1 MVRGAAL
8 TAPGSEMPSLDDPSL
23 RPESIAIESPAPGPR
38 LLVLGA
44 VHGDERCGPEAIRR
58 VSAEFADGRRRLVR
72 GSVTLVP
79 VTNVLAYRERRREG
93 ERNLNRGLAP
103 TAVPVAYEDHL
114 ANWLC
119 PLLAAHDVL
128 VDLHSFRSPGRPFV
142 MLGPQDND
150 GALEPFA
157 HATREEALAL
167 RLGIDRIVE
176 GWLQTYAAGAMRRER
191 ASSPE
196 RSTYRYGVGTTEY
209 ARSTG
214 AYALTVECGQHED
227 PQAPEVAY
235 RVIGNAL
242 AALRLVDAPVPDPVT
257 APEALNLCEVYDKV
271 DAADAFTRPW
281 RSFDPV
287 AHGEVI
293 GVRANGERIL
303 APFDGWIVFPNASAL
318 GGREWFLLAR
328 RSERFDELAAAR

>member
-1 MVRGAAL
+1 
-8 TAPGSEMPSLDDPSL
+8 MPSLDDPAL
-23 RPESIAIESPAPGPR
+23 RPDPVTIEGPVRGPR

-58 VSAEFADGRRRLVR
+58 VAAEFADGRRRLRR
-72 GSVTLVP
+72 GRVTLVP

-103 TAVPVAYEDHL
+103 TTEPAVYEDHL

-119 PLLAAHDVL
+119 PLLAKHDVL
-128 VDLHSFRSPGRPFV
+128 LDLHSFRSPGRPFV
-142 MLGPQDND
+142 MLGPKDNR
-150 GALEPFA
+150 GSLEPFA
-157 HATREEALAL
+157 LAAHEEALAL

-176 GWLQTYAAGAMRRER
+176 GWLRTYAAGAMRRER

-196 RSTYRYGVGTTEY
+196 RSTFRYGVGTTEY
-209 ARSTG
+209 ARSVG

-227 PQAPEVAY
+227 PRAPEVAY
-235 RVIGNAL
+235 RAIGNTL
-242 AALRLVDAPVPDPVT
+242 ATLGLVDAPMPDPVL
-257 APEALNLCEVYDKV
+257 APETLNLCEVYDKV

-287 AHGEVI
+287 ARGDVI
-293 GVRANGERIL
+293 GVRSDGERIV
-303 APFDGWIVFPNASAL
+303 ASFDGWVVFPNASAL
-318 GGREWFLLAR
+318 AGREWFFLAR
-328 RSERFDELAAAR
+328 RSDRFDRSRPPG

>member
-1 MVRGAAL
+1 VRLPETTPMA
-8 TAPGSEMPSLDDPSL
+8 SLDDPSL
-23 RPESIAIESPAPGPR
+23 HPAPITLDGPVPGPR

-58 VSAEFADGRRRLVR
+58 VAAEFADGRRRLRR
-72 GSVTLVP
+72 GCLTLVP
-79 VTNVLAYRERRREG
+79 VTNVLAYREGRREG

-103 TAVPVAYEDHL
+103 TDAPVAYEDHL

-142 MLGPQDND
+142 MLGPKDND
-150 GALEPFA
+150 GPLEPFG
-157 HATREEALAL
+157 HAAREEALAL

-209 ARSTG
+209 ARSAG
-214 AYALTVECGQHED
+214 AYALTVECGQHDD

-242 AALRLVDAPVPDPVT
+242 ATLRLVDAPVPDPVT
-257 APEALNLCEVYDKV
+257 APETLNLCEVYDKV

-287 AHGEVI
+287 ARGEVI
-293 GVRANGERIL
+293 GVRADGERVL

-318 GGREWFLLAR
+318 AGREWFLLAR
-328 RSERFDELAAAR
+328 RSERFDGLAASLR

>member
-1 MVRGAAL
+1 M
-8 TAPGSEMPSLDDPSL
+8 PGLDDPSL
-23 RPESIAIESPAPGPR
+23 RPEPLEFHAAAPGPR

-58 VSAEFADGRRRLVR
+58 VAAEFADGRRRLVR
-72 GSVTLVP
+72 GAVTLVP
-79 VTNVLAYRERRREG
+79 VTNLLAYRERRREG

-103 TAVPVAYEDHL
+103 VAAPVAYEDHL

-119 PLLAAHDVL
+119 PLLARHDVL

-142 MLGPQDND
+142 MLGPRDND
-150 GALEPFA
+150 GPLEPFA
-157 HATREEALAL
+157 HAAREEALAL

-176 GWLQTYAAGAMRRER
+176 GWLQTYATGAMRREH
-191 ASSPE
+191 AASPE

-209 ARSTG
+209 ARSVG

-227 PQAPEVAY
+227 PQAPAVAY
-235 RVIGNAL
+235 RAIGNAL
-242 AALRLVDAPVPDPVT
+242 ATLELVEAPLPEPVL
-257 APEALNLCEVYDKV
+257 APETLNLVEVYDRT

-287 AHGEVI
+287 GRGEEI
-293 GVRANGERIL
+293 GVRASGERL
-303 APFDGWIVFPNASAL
+303 QAPFDGWIVFPNAAAL
-318 GGREWFLLAR
+318 PGREWFFVAR
-328 RSERFDELAAAR
+328 RSDRFRGPGRGDAAAAR